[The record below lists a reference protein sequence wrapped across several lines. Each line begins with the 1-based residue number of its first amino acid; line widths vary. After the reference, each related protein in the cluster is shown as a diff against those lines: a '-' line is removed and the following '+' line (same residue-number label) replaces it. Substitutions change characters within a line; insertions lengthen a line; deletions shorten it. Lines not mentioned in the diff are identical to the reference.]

1 MNALTLFFAPY
12 FYGIYVQGIYL
23 IKEIGH
29 VYILEGMSSLSLSL
43 KPTLALFITYLTP
56 FQMDGKSQGQEAD
69 MWNALGMMHYSVY
82 CIGTK
87 TFRAIESNN

>member
-12 FYGIYVQGIYL
+12 FYGIYVRGIYL

-43 KPTLALFITYLTP
+43 
-56 FQMDGKSQGQEAD
+56 SEAHACTFHHLP
-69 MWNALGMMHYSVY
+69 NALSDG
-82 CIGTK
+82 
-87 TFRAIESNN
+87 R